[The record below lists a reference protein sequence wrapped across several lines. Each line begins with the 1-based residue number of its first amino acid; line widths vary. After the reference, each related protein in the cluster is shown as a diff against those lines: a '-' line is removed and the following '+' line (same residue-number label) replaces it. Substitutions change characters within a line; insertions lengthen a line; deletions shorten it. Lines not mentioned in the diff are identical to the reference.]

1 MQVGRT
7 FPQSHRARVSHGA
20 SRQNMEK
27 KIEIGLA
34 FLLAGIA
41 AVAGW
46 FILRTRVQVSE
57 ESFGIY
63 LVENGEL
70 VISDKEI
77 VSYKKTS
84 H

>member
-1 MQVGRT
+1 
-7 FPQSHRARVSHGA
+7 
-20 SRQNMEK
+20 MEK

-57 ESFGIY
+57 ESF
-63 LVENGEL
+63 
-70 VISDKEI
+70 
-77 VSYKKTS
+77 
-84 H
+84 